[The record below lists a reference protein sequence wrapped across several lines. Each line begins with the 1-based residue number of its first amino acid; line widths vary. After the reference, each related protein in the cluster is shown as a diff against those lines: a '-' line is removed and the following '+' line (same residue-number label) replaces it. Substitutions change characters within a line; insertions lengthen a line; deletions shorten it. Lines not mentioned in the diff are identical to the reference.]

1 MQPFTV
7 VLLAVAFL
15 APSGHAVAVPAP
27 ERVVLRC
34 GRFLDGR
41 GVARAGT
48 TLVVETGRVAAVL
61 DGLTSP
67 ATGRIVDLSAYSCL
81 PGLIDVHTHL
91 LFRPGSPVPD
101 QALRETSSFRAL
113 QGLVHAR
120 VLLESGF
127 TTVRD
132 LGTEGAGYADVAVR
146 TAIERGLFP
155 GPHVLAATLGI
166 TMTGG
171 DDDRRG
177 YSPELALPQLSI
189 TADGPDAVRRA
200 VRSQIKHGAD
210 VIKVYATAGRVG
222 GKPAPG
228 LSLEEL
234 EAAVDEAR
242 KQGRRVAAHAGGG
255 EGARNAVMAGA
266 ASIEHGDELEDGT
279 LRLMAER
286 GTVWVPTPLIMDYII
301 EDDEGWSPAAV
312 EQARST
318 RDAFS
323 RTLRRAL
330 GVGVKIAFGTEAGGY
345 FQGTSWRQLEVFRRE
360 GMPADLVV
368 RSATSVAAELLGLE
382 SEIGT
387 LAPGKRADL
396 VAVAGDPLEDVGAFG
411 RVAFVMKDGVVVKA
425 PAVGGPR

>member
-1 MQPFTV
+1 V
-7 VLLAVAFL
+7 RAVAFL
-15 APSGHAVAVPAP
+15 SPTARVGAGPAP
-27 ERVVLRC
+27 QRVVLRC
-34 GRFLDGR
+34 GRLLDGR
-41 GVARAGT
+41 AVVRGGT
-48 TLVVETGRVAAVL
+48 TVVVETGRVAAVL

-67 ATGRIVDLSAYSCL
+67 ATGRIVDLSTYTCL

-91 LFRPGSPVPD
+91 LIRPGSPVPD
-101 QALRETSSFRAL
+101 QAVRETSSFRAL
-113 QGLVHAR
+113 HGLAHAR
-120 VLLESGF
+120 ALLESGF

-155 GPHVLAATLGI
+155 GPRVLAATRGI

-177 YSPELALPQLSI
+177 YSPELALPQLSV
-189 TADGPDAVRRA
+189 TADGPDAVRRT
-200 VRSQIKHGAD
+200 VRTQIKYGAD

-234 EAAVDEAR
+234 VAAVEEAR
-242 KQGRRVAAHAGGG
+242 KQGRRVAAHAAGG
-255 EGARNAVMAGA
+255 EGALNAVIAGV

-286 GTVWVPTPLIMDYII
+286 GTVWVPTPLITEYII
-301 EDDEGWSPAAV
+301 EGDEGWSPAAV
-312 EQARST
+312 EQARRT

-323 RTLRRAL
+323 RTFRRAL
-330 GVGVKIAFGTEAGGY
+330 ELGVRIAFGTEAGGY
-345 FQGTSWRQLEVFRRE
+345 FQRTNWRQLEVFRRE

-368 RSATSVAAELLGLE
+368 RSATSVAAELLGLDG
-382 SEIGT
+382 EIGT
-387 LAPGKRADL
+387 LAPGKRADV
-396 VAVAGDPLEDVGAFG
+396 VALAGDPLEDVGAFG

-425 PAVGGPR
+425 PAVAGPR